1 MELEH
6 RMFEQ
11 AKLFQISSV
20 LLLVASGCT
29 QDNQD
34 LSKNNKSPLA
44 QTQVSCGTVQFG
56 NTYGLEADSNIA
68 EGIAFYHHMT
78 FPEAQARFQK
88 VIDLEPNCMWGYWGK
103 ALTFLHPIW
112 PDAPSEEMLK
122 EGKQLARI
130 AVDKAETAREKLF
143 SAALMAYYRGAENKT
158 ESERLERFEKYW
170 EKAHK
175 ELPDDLEAK
184 AFYVL
189 AHLAT
194 IDPKDKSYKKQHTA
208 GELAKG
214 ILKEIPDHPA
224 GFHYTIHAYDYPT
237 IADNALDVARRYG
250 KAAPEVP
257 HALHMPTHIF
267 TRIGLWNESIEWN
280 IRSAEAALNFPV
292 DGAVS
297 YDHFHALDYLTY
309 AYLQKG
315 QDEKAIDIWEKVSQL
330 EGPYQQTFPVA
341 YALAAMP
348 ARISLERKLWQEA
361 ADLKPRQPTH
371 FDWEKFPQFE
381 AMLEF
386 ARGLGA
392 ARSGDL
398 QSARQSI
405 ELMTTL
411 QSKVANTNKDEYWAN
426 QIEIQKSA
434 VLAWVLFAEDK
445 TEEAIKSMEA
455 SADMESATSK
465 SPVTPGEVLPARE
478 LLADMY
484 AELGKHSK
492 AIENYELALKRS
504 PNRLNSLAGAAKSAS
519 AIDDQVVANQF
530 LGTFKELTKES
541 TSERVQ
547 QFKAAL

>member
-1 MELEH
+1 
-6 RMFEQ
+6 MFEQ
-11 AKLFQISSV
+11 RKFFQVTSV
-20 LLLVASGCT
+20 LFLIVSGCS

-34 LSKNNKSPLA
+34 LSHESKAPLA
-44 QTQVSCGTVQFG
+44 QTRVSCGTVQFG
-56 NTYGLEADSNIA
+56 NTYGLETDSNIA

-103 ALTFLHPIW
+103 GLTFLHPIW
-112 PDAPSEEMLK
+112 PDAPTEQMLK
-122 EGKQLARI
+122 EGKQLARM
-130 AVDKAETAREKLF
+130 AVDKAETLRERLF
-143 SAALMAYYRGAENKT
+143 SAALMAYYRGSESKT
-158 ESERLERFEKYW
+158 ESERLERFEKAW
-170 EKAHK
+170 ETAYKK
-175 ELPDDLEAK
+175 LPDDLEAK

-208 GELAKG
+208 GDLAKG
-214 ILKEIPDHPA
+214 ILEEIPDHPA

-237 IADNALDVARRYG
+237 IAYNALDVARRYG

-267 TRIGLWNESIEWN
+267 TRLGLWNESIEWN
-280 IRSAEAALNFPV
+280 IRSAEAALNCPV

-297 YDHFHALDYLTY
+297 YAHFHALDYLIY

-315 QDEKAIDIWEKVSQL
+315 QDEKAIAIWEKVSQL
-330 EGPYQQTFPVA
+330 DGPYQQTFPVA

-371 FDWEKFPQFE
+371 LDWEKFPQFE

-434 VLAWVLFAEDK
+434 VMAWVLYAEGK
-445 TEEAIKSMEA
+445 TEEALKSMEA
-455 SADMESATSK
+455 SAEMESATSK

-484 AELGKHSK
+484 AELGRHTN

-504 PNRLNSLAGAAKSAS
+504 PNRLNSLLGAANSAVAAEDQEVAS
-519 AIDDQVVANQF
+519 QFIDAFEQ
-530 LGTFKELTKES
+530 LTRES

-547 QFKAAL
+547 KLRAAL